1 VAPGR
6 FQTAHYALG
15 TGVMQLGFILS
26 KTLSGD
32 VQLLLGYQ
40 QFFLW
45 TLLAGLPVLL
55 LLPFVRLGR
64 PADAP

>member
-1 VAPGR
+1 
-6 FQTAHYALG
+6 
-15 TGVMQLGFILS
+15 VMQLGFILS